1 MPTPF
6 RAVATDLVTGEE
18 VILSGGSLAD
28 ALRASMSVPGVF
40 APVRIGELI
49 LVDGGMAN
57 NLPVSVVR
65 DMGADVVIAVDISSQ
80 LLKEDE
86 LTSVLSVT
94 EQLTNFLTRRTT
106 QQQIESLG
114 PGDVLD
120 FDSLDRSV
128 DRIYSLDVFESVTYD
143 LVDDSAGEQGVLINA

>member
-1 MPTPF
+1 
-6 RAVATDLVTGEE
+6 
-18 VILSGGSLAD
+18 
-28 ALRASMSVPGVF
+28 
-40 APVRIGELI
+40 
-49 LVDGGMAN
+49 MAN